1 MTTTLPALDALLRA
15 RHSCRAFRPDS
26 VPRAVIED
34 ILRCAQKV
42 PSWCNAQPWQVTLFS
57 GAATNALRSALMEAV
72 MKDPVAPDL
81 PFPERYSGEYKT
93 RRQACGWALYEAVG
107 VERGDR
113 AASHQQMMR
122 NFTLFDA
129 PHCAILTSPNELGPY
144 GALDCGGFVT
154 GFTLAAT
161 AAGVATIAQAAVA
174 TYAPML
180 HEFCDIPEDRTILC
194 ALSFGYGDPDH
205 PANQFR
211 TERAELDEFTSWRD

>member
-1 MTTTLPALDALLRA
+1 MTTLPALDALFSR
-15 RHSCRAFRPDS
+15 RHSCRGFRPDP

-57 GAATNALRSALMEAV
+57 GAATDALRVALAEAV
-72 MKDPVAPDL
+72 AKDPVAPDL
-81 PFPERYSGEYKT
+81 PFPERYSGDYKA

-113 AASHQQMMR
+113 AASHRQMMR

-129 PHCAILTSPNELGPY
+129 PHCAILTSPKELGPY

-161 AAGVATIAQAAVA
+161 AAGVASIAQAAVA

-180 HEFCDIPEDRTILC
+180 HQLCDIPEDRNILC
-194 ALSFGYGDPDH
+194 ALSFGYADPDH

-211 TERAELDEFTSWRD
+211 TERAELRDFTTWRD

>member
-1 MTTTLPALDALLRA
+1 MTTLPALDALFSQ
-15 RHSCRAFRPDS
+15 RHSCRAFRPDP

-57 GAATNALRSALMEAV
+57 GAATDALRSALMEAV

-81 PFPERYSGEYKT
+81 PFPERYSDEYKT

-129 PHCAILTSPNELGPY
+129 PHCAILTSPKELGPY

-180 HEFCDIPEDRTILC
+180 HQFCDIPEDRNILC

-211 TERAELDEFTSWRD
+211 TERAELGDFTSWRD

>member
-1 MTTTLPALDALLRA
+1 MTTLPALDALFSQRQ
-15 RHSCRAFRPDS
+15 SCRAFRPDP

-57 GAATNALRSALMEAV
+57 GEATNALRSALMEAV

-81 PFPERYSGEYKT
+81 PFPERYSDEYKT

-129 PHCAILTSPNELGPY
+129 PHCAILTSPKELGPY

-180 HEFCDIPEDRTILC
+180 HQFCDIPEDRNILC

-211 TERAELDEFTSWRD
+211 TERAELGDFTSWRD